1 MCFSK
6 YCKYQK
12 YTNTYQQVPS
22 TKTNW
27 IKYLPTGNISGNS
40 TKPSKSKAASSTA
53 CPTTSKTEAVV
64 A

>member
-1 MCFSK
+1 MQIAKVYK
-6 YCKYQK
+6 YLP
-12 YTNTYQQVPS
+12 TG
-22 TKTNW
+22 TNW

>member
-1 MCFSK
+1 MQIPK
-6 YCKYQK
+6 VH
-12 YTNTYQQVPS
+12 NTYQQVPS
-22 TKTNW
+22 TKTNR